1 MKHNLWC
8 LVDSNPQVAFQ
19 AIPRAIN
26 SLAPGVKHTG
36 NIIQPG
42 VDNSTENL
50 IFRFKIV
57 IKITARNICSIS
69 YIAERGPIKTAF
81 IKQPVCRI
89 DNAFAYL
96 LTFANYIVAITPLK
110 PCTTG
115 ARNLDIRMTFAS
127 AFRAKLL

>member
-81 IKQPVCRI
+81 IKQPVCCI
-89 DNAFAYL
+89 DNAFTYL
-96 LTFANYIVAITPLK
+96 LTFANHIVAITPLK
-110 PCTTG
+110 PCTS
-115 ARNLDIRMTFAS
+115 D
-127 AFRAKLL
+127 AKN